1 MLEIIP
7 DKGQLSQ
14 MMAQAAAPA
23 FVLGAVAGFVS
34 ILQGQLT
41 GIINRIRTLNEIADG
56 DTARAHLKSDIPH
69 LRRRVGLLRSAVLL
83 ALASGFCTS
92 LLLLV
97 GFVSAFFQLQHI
109 YGAAFLFTLAVGRL
123 GGSLFR
129 FGQEV
134 MTGLSEADHYQ

>member
-1 MLEIIP
+1 MLEIVP
-7 DKGQLSQ
+7 DTGQLSQ
-14 MMAQAAAPA
+14 WMAQAAAPA

-41 GIINRIRTLNEIADG
+41 GVVNRIRTLNDIPDD
-56 DTARAHLKSDIPH
+56 DTARAQLKCDLPH
-69 LRRRVGLLRSAVLL
+69 LRQRIRLLRSAVLL

-97 GFVSAFFQLQHI
+97 GFVSSFFRFQHI
-109 YGAAFLFTLAVGRL
+109 YGAALLFVLAVGLL

-134 MTGLSEADHYQ
+134 MTGLSEADHYR

>member
-7 DKGQLSQ
+7 DTGQLSQ
-14 MMAQAAAPA
+14 VMAQAAAPA

-41 GIINRIRTLNEIADG
+41 GVVNRIRTLNEITDG
-56 DTARAHLKSDIPH
+56 DTARAHLKTDIPH
-69 LRRRVGLLRSAVLL
+69 LRRRVRLLRSAVLL

-97 GFVSAFFQLQHI
+97 GFVSSFFRFQHI
-109 YGAAFLFTLAVGRL
+109 YGAALLFTLAVGLL

-134 MTGLSEADHYQ
+134 MTGLSEADHYR

>member
-1 MLEIIP
+1 MLEFVP
-7 DKGQLSQ
+7 DRGQLSQ
-14 MMAQAAAPA
+14 WMAQAAAPA

-41 GIINRIRTLNEIADG
+41 GVVNRIRTLNDITDEDA
-56 DTARAHLKSDIPH
+56 ARALLKSDLPH
-69 LRRRVGLLRSAVLL
+69 LRRRVRLLRSAVLL

-97 GFVSAFFQLQHI
+97 GFVSAFFRFQYI
-109 YGAAFLFTLAVGRL
+109 YGAAFLFTLAVGLL
-123 GGSLFR
+123 GGALLR

-134 MTGLSEADHYQ
+134 MIGLSEADHYR